1 MKKRMKTVVVANQKG
16 GVGKTTLSRHLMF
29 HGAEKGLRMLAVD
42 LDVQGNF
49 STTFENIEEDNGFKK
64 AREALAM
71 PPEGL
76 VVSGLFDT
84 SDHRKPLACAENMH
98 YVKADSEIAV
108 IERRDLEQVILAGQ
122 KRFAE
127 LSEDFDVC
135 VLDTGPSVSNLL
147 VVALSVGDFAVSPC
161 KPDRDAVAG
170 LAGFFSNV
178 VRVRDETG
186 INPKLAPLGVLP
198 NQVQRDRAYHRD
210 TLASMRE
217 AFGDVVLPVVLYERA
232 AIDVAKDRPVWRT
245 DRGESRSVAAKEMR
259 AVCEHI
265 YQRMGL

>member
-49 STTFENIEEDNGFKK
+49 STTFENIEEENGYKR
-64 AREALAM
+64 ARDALAM

-76 VVSGLFDT
+76 VVSGLFDM
-84 SDHRKPLACAENMH
+84 SDHRKPVACAENMH

-147 VVALSVGDFAVSPC
+147 VVALAVGDFAVSPC

-198 NQVQRDRAYHRD
+198 NQVQKDRAYHRD
-210 TLASMRE
+210 TLAAMRE
-217 AFGDVVLPVVLYERA
+217 HFKDVILPVMLYERA

-245 DRGESRSVAAKEMR
+245 ERGESRSVAAQEMR
-259 AVCEHI
+259 AVCAHI